1 MSEEAE
7 GRDKDLK
14 FIDRRRRRENEGID
28 SGLISRSGNFLR
40 ACCRAILVMSVHAAG
55 QRSWIDLG

>member
-1 MSEEAE
+1 VSEEAE

-14 FIDRRRRRENEGID
+14 FVDRRRRRENEGID

-40 ACCRAILVMSVHAAG
+40 ACCRGNSRDVGTCRRSKIL
-55 QRSWIDLG
+55 D